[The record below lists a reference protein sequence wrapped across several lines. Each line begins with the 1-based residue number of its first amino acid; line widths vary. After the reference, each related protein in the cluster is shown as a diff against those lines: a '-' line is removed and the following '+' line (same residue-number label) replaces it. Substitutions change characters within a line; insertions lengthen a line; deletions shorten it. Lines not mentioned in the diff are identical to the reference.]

1 MNFKDPR
8 GFVCMMLS
16 IYAIPLLAWGFADA
30 DAFLFGSGLAAAV
43 VVGAALVLN
52 HTPPHGR
59 GRTLRSRTR
68 RRLAWLL
75 VAPVRDCGC
84 FKSEGA
90 DTVETDTFV
99 ARTMDGGR
107 VRFEARS
114 HRLRR
119 CHNCGR
125 HYHDTANSRTAHVGD
140 ESRLKQLDTTGSLGI
155 HRETVVWPED
165 EPEVYDAVEVDIE
178 DTP

>member
-1 MNFKDPR
+1 MNFKEPR
-8 GFVCMMLS
+8 
-16 IYAIPLLAWGFADA
+16 
-30 DAFLFGSGLAAAV
+30 AFLMLLIGLYSLPLTIWGISEPNWWYLTVGGIGSVITTTAI
-43 VVGAALVLN
+43 ALDR
-52 HTPPHGR
+52 TAPHGR

-68 RRLAWLL
+68 RRLAWVL

-165 EPEVYDAVEVDIE
+165 EPEVYDAVEVEIE